1 MSSSQEQVQ
10 DILDDKVIIGRSEN
24 FERKR
29 IRQQIR
35 HSKYISATE
44 KILMMLV
51 LVGLAFL
58 IFSAATM
65 YFQNCWVVSS
75 IPFYFGLLQ
84 FVLTFGIFIYNIKM
98 SKMQLWS
105 YKMIGVMNILTAFIS
120 LIMYYVQFQSNI
132 LCSNAICH
140 SNFTGAYIIENIPSE
155 SKKCSNFDGQNS
167 LQRSNSIF
175 MLAQTSLQKICTT
188 QQQQDNSKLNQNDQ
202 LENQNCNPQLQEL
215 YVFNQTG
222 YFIGLMIVTSLFL
235 LHGGVLLY
243 KAAKIDKL
251 RNNKGNFE
259 QFSCQ
264 IFEGEV
270 LSS

>member
-10 DILDDKVIIGRSEN
+10 DILDDRIVYGRSEN

-29 IRQQIR
+29 IQQQIR
-35 HSKYISATE
+35 HSKSISATE

-84 FVLTFGIFIYNIKM
+84 FVLTFGIFIYNIKI

-105 YKMIGVMNILTAFIS
+105 YKMIGVMNILTAIIS

-155 SKKCSNFDGQNS
+155 SKSCSNFDGLNS
-167 LQRSNSIF
+167 LQKSNSIF
-175 MLAQTSLQKICTT
+175 ILAQASLQKICSP
-188 QQQQDNSKLNQNDQ
+188 QQQQGDNNSNQNDQ
-202 LENQNCNPQLQEL
+202 LQTQNCNPQLKEL

-243 KAAKIDKL
+243 KAAKLDKL
-251 RNNKGNFE
+251 RSNKGNFE

>member
-1 MSSSQEQVQ
+1 MTSSEEQVQ
-10 DILDDKVIIGRSEN
+10 DVLDDRVIYGRSEN

-35 HSKYISATE
+35 HSKSISATE

-58 IFSAATM
+58 IFSSATM

-84 FVLTFGIFIYNIKM
+84 FVLTFGIFIYNIKI

-105 YKMIGVMNILTAFIS
+105 YKLIGVMNILTAIIS

-140 SNFTGAYIIENIPSE
+140 SNFTGAYIIENIPSD
-155 SKKCSNFDGQNS
+155 SKKCSNFDGLNS
-167 LQRSNSIF
+167 LQKSNSIF
-175 MLAQTSLQKICTT
+175 VLAQSSLQKICSSAE
-188 QQQQDNSKLNQNDQ
+188 QQNNSKLNQYEQ
-202 LENQNCNPQLQEL
+202 LENQNCNPQLKEL

-235 LHGGVLLY
+235 LHGAVLLY
-243 KAAKIDKL
+243 KAFRIDKL
-251 RNNKGNFE
+251 KNNKGNYE